1 MAMFFAEVAF
11 DFTTVNLNSWFFS
24 VPSINSV
31 GANTVPFPGLA
42 EPYPGGMISF
52 PAQDYSFSAAHVI
65 TFSAD
70 FVLGVTGDALTVDSN
85 GYVSGGTVTGL
96 ITRNSVTSTLGL
108 LGFQLSAAEVRA
120 AEISP
125 GSADDLLLLTKIL
138 AGNDL
143 VVLSTANDRI
153 DSGNGKDMIINY
165 GGQDTIF
172 AGGGGDIVLGGV
184 NFDWVNGG
192 GGNDIVMGLAGRD
205 RLVGAAGAD
214 ILAGGRG
221 NDTLIGGAG
230 IDRFVFATGDGS
242 DVISDFNAAGD
253 LILIRNGVT
262 SAAGITVQ
270 QVGADVRLTFSDVT
284 ILLANTTAA
293 DIGAADFQFGGRAYV
308 NTQVAAF
315 LDGWTYLA

>member
-1 MAMFFAEVAF
+1 MAMFFADVAI
-11 DFTTVNLNSWFFS
+11 DYTTLNLNALFTN
-24 VPSINSV
+24 VPTINSI
-31 GANTVPFPGLA
+31 GANGYTFPALA
-42 EPYPGGMISF
+42 EPYPGGTISF
-52 PAQDYSFSAAHVI
+52 PEQTYSFGSGYGI
-65 TFSAD
+65 NFSATSG
-70 FVLGVTGDALTVDSN
+70 LGVMGENLTVGIN
-85 GYVSGGTVTGL
+85 GYVSGGTVTGFL
-96 ITRNSVTSTLGL
+96 SMASGATALGL
-108 LGFQLSAAEVRA
+108 IGFQLSAAEVRA

-143 VVLSTANDRI
+143 VVLSTATDRI
-153 DSGNGKDMIINY
+153 DAGTGKDMIINY